1 MISEVTLLTQVFASL
16 RSLDQGLSRDR
27 RCHLDPNRLGR
38 SYDVEMHLLH
48 CSHSFD
54 CLGGYEV

>member
-1 MISEVTLLTQVFASL
+1 LLTQVFASL

-27 RCHLDPNRLGR
+27 RCHLDLDRLGR